1 MDNVSLFSEA
11 RSEYLK
17 QLSSWIV
24 PPLVEFFMHE
34 YTSLAAAK
42 GRGAMAAFQTFCS
55 EVPRWN
61 QDVIDSN
68 IGVILD
74 NCRCDYVD
82 ELMTAVFIAHTKML
96 TSIRVSGKQKKLQ
109 ITLPKLDHFLHRV
122 FVECARA
129 FWKAPFLFDT
139 ALSPVELQKNVLQAE
154 TMCADALSSAIRSL
168 LPVKNILR
176 DYLDD
181 DEEAGG
187 AGLRRGA
194 STAAEEDDSS
204 SSDEDEEKPR
214 KSGVAKKKPASA
226 PEPTPNYS
234 ITKVDDVMKEPEVSA
249 ASEHATSMPIVK
261 AVEITKEPGPSTA
274 PSVQPVNDG
283 DSSTNPNPPKL
294 MIDTEPSV
302 HFTPYDTVYGADENT
317 NSVSEIRFA
326 PKVSVE
332 DKPPSTWGLDVGGGD
347 DEDEEAPRLTLS
359 DAVETIGLDEIEDL
373 EAPSLP
379 TPAPPSAEADIDAPL
394 GTTSDFETLE

>member
-1 MDNVSLFSEA
+1 M
-11 RSEYLK
+11 K
-17 QLSSWIV
+17 QLCSWIV
-24 PPLVEFFMHE
+24 PPLVEFFMRE
-34 YTSLAAAK
+34 YTSLASSK

-68 IGVILD
+68 IGQILD

-96 TSIRVSGKQKKLQ
+96 TSIRVSSKQKKLQ

-122 FVECARA
+122 FVECARS

-139 ALSPVELQKNVLQAE
+139 SLSPIEAQKNVLQAE
-154 TMCADALSSAIRSL
+154 AMCTDALGAAIRSL

-194 STAAEEDDSS
+194 AIAEDDSS
-204 SSDEDEEKPR
+204 SSSDEEDSATPK
-214 KSGVAKKKPASA
+214 KSANKKPANKMTAVAAEPIAASYTIEKLDA
-226 PEPTPNYS
+226 PMKDPEPPTVSSHVAKMMPVPA
-234 ITKVDDVMKEPEVSA
+234 TKVVELTKDSGP
-249 ASEHATSMPIVK
+249 ASLLNVGA
-261 AVEITKEPGPSTA
+261 GPS
-274 PSVQPVNDG
+274 DI
-283 DSSTNPNPPKL
+283 TNPNPPKL

-302 HFTPYDTVYGADENT
+302 HFTPYDTVFSENT
-317 NSVSEIRFA
+317 NGVQESEIRYS
-326 PKVSVE
+326 PKISVE
-332 DKPPSTWGLDVGGGD
+332 DKPPSNRGIMDD
-347 DEDEEAPRLTLS
+347 DADDADEDAPRLKLS
-359 DAVETIGLDEIEDL
+359 DAVESIGIDDIEDL
-373 EAPSLP
+373 EPAA
-379 TPAPPSAEADIDAPL
+379 TPAPAPAPIDIDAPL

>member
-1 MDNVSLFSEA
+1 MDNGSLFSEA

-24 PPLVEFFMHE
+24 PPLVEFFMNE
-34 YTSLAAAK
+34 YSSLAATK

-61 QDVIDSN
+61 QDVIESN
-68 IGVILD
+68 IGIILD

-129 FWKAPFLFDT
+129 FWKAPYLFDT
-139 ALSPVELQKNVLQAE
+139 ALSPIELQKNVLQAE
-154 TMCADALSSAIRSL
+154 TMCTDALSAAVRSL

-194 STAAEEDDSS
+194 SAAAVTTAEDESSS
-204 SSDEDEEKPR
+204 SSDEETVPK
-214 KSGVAKKKPASA
+214 KSGSKKKSA
-226 PEPTPNYS
+226 PPDQPITNYS
-234 ITKVDDVMKEPEVSA
+234 IEKLSSLMEPPA
-249 ASEHATSMPIVK
+249 AAIASEHVTSMPIVK
-261 AVEITKEPGPSTA
+261 AIELTKEPA
-274 PSVQPVNDG
+274 
-283 DSSTNPNPPKL
+283 SSSNPNPPKL
-294 MIDTEPSV
+294 MIETEPSV
-302 HFTPYDTVYGADENT
+302 HFTPYDTVYDENT

-332 DKPPSTWGLDVGGGD
+332 DKPPSTWGIDVGGGD
-347 DEDEEAPRLTLS
+347 EEDEEAPRLKLG
-359 DAVETIGLDEIEDL
+359 DAVETIGLDDIEDL
-373 EAPSLP
+373 DAPAKPVPP
-379 TPAPPSAEADIDAPL
+379 TPAPAQPAVDIDAPL
-394 GTTSDFETLE
+394 DTTDDFETLD